1 MRLFISFTIGLLE
14 LFKLT
19 CLQVDLVLEKLELHL
34 VKAGHFRCFRDNHIE
49 ACLPIACREEASD
62 FGVAAQAFPLFLLLL
77 ILF

>member
-1 MRLFISFTIGLLE
+1 MSLSFSLLE

-19 CLQVDLVLEKLELHL
+19 GLQVDLVLEKLELHL

-49 ACLPIACREEASD
+49 ACLPITCREEASD
-62 FGVAAQAFPLFLLLL
+62 FGVATQDFPLLILLL